1 MGNSVILL
9 LLFYNF
15 LGIEVVMRI
24 TIIRD
29 QRTSVQVAGELKLLG
44 VNLVHWNNERLSVDL
59 YDSLVSI
66 DSRGSKLSID
76 MRVGLDVASNDLKV
90 DTVRGLSIRVVM
102 LALWRRVLRGRLLA
116 VRTTLL
122 GLGLVRRLRMI
133 RRLRVWL
140 IVLLGKLSESVWM
153 AIISTAEIE
162 SEW

>member
-1 MGNSVILL
+1 MSNAEVLL
-9 LLFYNF
+9 LLFDNF
-15 LGIEVVMRI
+15 LGIEVVLRI

-29 QRTSVQVAGELKLLG
+29 QRASVQVAGELELLG
-44 VNLVHWNNERLSVDL
+44 VNLVHGYNKRLCVDL

-90 DTVRGLSIRVVM
+90 DTMRGLSIRVVM
-102 LALWRRVLRGRLLA
+102 LALWRRLLRVRLLG
-116 VRTTLL
+116 VRTLL
-122 GLGLVRRLRMI
+122 WLGLVRRLRMI

-140 IVLLGKLSESVWM
+140 FMFLGKLSEIVWM
-153 AIISTAEIE
+153 ALISAAEIE